1 MFVLECHLHFLMCV
15 QGKMSEDNIMT
26 KELGHDIHNVY
37 NKVSNRGQSDE
48 QLGNTES
55 FRG

>member
-1 MFVLECHLHFLMCV
+1 
-15 QGKMSEDNIMT
+15 MSEDNIMT